1 MTSALAK
8 PASEVGRDRTR
19 YDADQKTQGR
29 ARYAA
34 DEPVRNVAH
43 AMLVQSTIAAG
54 RIRTIE
60 TTRAQE
66 APGVLA
72 VLTYRNAPRLQSPP
86 FSFMDG
92 ITPANHIAPLQSDAI
107 SYAGENVAVVIAETF
122 EQARAATELVAV
134 TYDSRQPSV
143 SLATG
148 TERFDPPDFMGDP
161 LQVDRGDVERAL
173 RNAEVM
179 LEATY
184 ETPVENHNPLEPSA
198 TVALWDGDELT
209 LYDATQ
215 GVTFSQKTI
224 AAILG
229 LPAGNVRVISRFVGG
244 GFGCKG
250 FVWPH
255 SVLAAVAARHIGRA
269 VKLVLTRRQ
278 MFTSCGHRSDTRQ
291 TIALGAARDGTL
303 QAIRHDTILHT
314 SFVGDFY
321 EPAGLTTRFLYLCP
335 NVAVAHH
342 VVRLNVGTPTPMRAP
357 GETPGTFALES
368 AMDELAAK
376 LALDPLALRVRN
388 HAEKD
393 EESGLPFSSKHLLEC
408 YRRGAERIGWERRVS
423 EPRQRREG
431 EQFVGLGMATATYP
445 GYRSPASAR
454 VGLTRDGGAFVESGT
469 QDIGTGTY
477 TIMAQVAADELG
489 LPFERIECRL
499 GDSKL
504 PRAPVSGGSQSAASV
519 MPAIVEAARAV
530 RARAL
535 ESATRDVRSP
545 LHGLD
550 SHEIEIV
557 DGRLCA
563 RSEPSR
569 GTTYA
574 EIVARTDAET
584 LEASN
589 DATPGDVAEHYHVQ
603 SFGAQFAEVRVDEDL
618 GRMHLSRFVGIF
630 DCGRILNRKTARSQM
645 LGGITQGLG
654 MALSEETIFDPH
666 AGRIINDD
674 LAEYHV
680 PVNADVGAVEIDF
693 VEEPDYAFNPLG
705 IRGIGEIGITGVAA
719 AIANAVYNATGTRIR
734 RLPILPERLL
744 RS

>member
-1 MTSALAK
+1 MTTTLEK
-8 PASEVGRDRTR
+8 PPAEVGRDRTR
-19 YDADQKTQGR
+19 YDAEQKTQGF
-29 ARYAA
+29 ALYAA

-54 RIRTIE
+54 RIATLQV
-60 TTRAQE
+60 TQAQE

-72 VLTYRNAPRLQSPP
+72 VLTHRNAPRLQSPP
-86 FSFMDG
+86 FSFADG

-122 EQARAATELVAV
+122 EQARAATELVGI

-143 SLATG
+143 SLARAV
-148 TERFDPPDFMGDP
+148 ERFDPPDFMGDP
-161 LQVDRGDVERAL
+161 LQLARGDVDRAL
-173 RNAEVM
+173 HDAAARLEV
-179 LEATY
+179 TY

-198 TVALWDGDELT
+198 TIAVWDGGELT

-215 GVTFSQKTI
+215 GVTFSQRTI

-229 LPAGNVRVISRFVGG
+229 LPEQNVRVISHFVGG

-269 VKLVLTRRQ
+269 VKLVLTRQQ

-321 EPAGLTTRFLYLCP
+321 EPAGLTTRLLYSCP
-335 NVAVAHH
+335 NVAIAHH

-368 AMDELAAK
+368 ALDELAAQ

-388 HAEKD
+388 HADKD
-393 EESGLPFSSKHLLEC
+393 EASGLPFSSKHLLEC
-408 YRRGAERIGWERRVS
+408 YRRGAERIGWERRAQ
-423 EPRQRREG
+423 PRQRRDGHEL
-431 EQFVGLGMATATYP
+431 VGLGMATATYP

-489 LPFERIECRL
+489 VPFDRIECRL

-504 PRAPVSGGSQSAASV
+504 PPAPVSGGSQSAASV
-519 MPAIVEAARAV
+519 MPAVVAAARTV

-535 ESATRDVRSP
+535 ESATQDSRSP
-545 LHGLD
+545 LHGLV
-550 SHEIEIV
+550 SHEIEIIG
-557 DGRLCA
+557 GRLFA
-563 RSEPSR
+563 RSDPSR

-574 EIVARTDAET
+574 EIVARTGPET
-584 LEASN
+584 LQARN
-589 DATPGDVAEHYHVQ
+589 DAAPGDVAEHYHVQ
-603 SFGAQFAEVRVDEDL
+603 SFGAQFAEVRIDEGL
-618 GRMHLSRFVGIF
+618 GRVRLSRFVGIF

-645 LGGITQGLG
+645 LGGIIQGLG
-654 MALSEETIFDPH
+654 MALCEETVFDPH
-666 AGRIINDD
+666 AGRIINDN
-674 LAEYHV
+674 LADYHV
-680 PVNADVGAVEIDF
+680 PVNADVGTIEIDF
-693 VEEPDYAFNPLG
+693 VEEPDYAFNSLG

-734 RLPILPERLL
+734 SLPILPERLL
-744 RS
+744 R